1 MESRV
6 DERSRRADCHV
17 PKGEKTDHHQ
27 RSQGDPPSPRE
38 RRRSHQRWEVG
49 GPFRRR
55 HRIRAPAAAR
65 EEDAP
70 WKREYMC
77 PRKGGCGLV
86 VEKEK
91 VAEKGRQLCR
101 SSLRVRW
108 LCYSSGGIL
117 SLERERERKK

>member
-1 MESRV
+1 
-6 DERSRRADCHV
+6 
-17 PKGEKTDHHQ
+17 
-27 RSQGDPPSPRE
+27 
-38 RRRSHQRWEVG
+38 
-49 GPFRRR
+49 
-55 HRIRAPAAAR
+55 
-65 EEDAP
+65 
-70 WKREYMC
+70 MC

-117 SLERERERKK
+117 SLEREREREREKKINKKIKKNKKINFVNLNGKFIPSHQFILFFFSVI